1 MRSLGRIAGLNLTF
15 HNSAIPGTFLM
26 WVLFAGAGHYLFHA
40 GFVAALVGGL
50 IAALLHVCSEVF
62 HQLGHA
68 AAARAPGYPMT
79 GIRLWWMLGSSVYPA
94 DEPPLAAGMHI
105 RRALGGPSASA
116 LLTLVALALWLLL
129 RAVTPEWS
137 WVGLVF
143 FVDSLVF
150 FTLGSFL
157 PLGFTDGSTLLRWL
171 PRR

>member
-15 HNSAIPGTFLM
+15 STSAVAGILLV
-26 WVLFAGAGHYLFHA
+26 WVLNAGAGHYVFH
-40 GFVAALVGGL
+40 VAFWPALLGGL
-50 IAALLHVCSEVF
+50 IASVLHVWSEVF

-68 AAARAPGYPMT
+68 TAARATGYPMI
-79 GIRLWWMLGSSVYPA
+79 GIKLWWMLGTSVYPP
-94 DEPPLAAGMHI
+94 DEPPLKAAVHI

-116 LLTLVALALWLLL
+116 LLTLLALVLWLLL
-129 RAVTPEWS
+129 RVATPDWS

-143 FVDSLVF
+143 LVDNLLF
-150 FTLGSFL
+150 FTLGSLL

>member
-15 HNSAIPGTFLM
+15 SYTAIGGIFVM
-26 WVLFAGAGHYLFHA
+26 WVVFAGAGHYLFRA
-40 GFVAALVGGL
+40 EFGPALLGGL
-50 IAALLHVCSEVF
+50 IASMLHTCSEIF

-68 AAARAPGYPMT
+68 AAAGATGHPMT
-79 GIRLWWMLGSSVYPA
+79 GIKLWWMLGSSVYPS
-94 DEPPLAAGMHI
+94 DEPQLAATVHI

-116 LLTLVALALWLLL
+116 LLTLLAVVAWLLL
-129 RAVTPEWS
+129 RAATPEWS
-137 WVGLVF
+137 WVGILFLV
-143 FVDSLVF
+143 DNLLF